1 MLWGSWCL
9 LWVPLSIL
17 LHELGHWS
25 AAVWLGFPDPVLHY
39 SSISHGDIA
48 SWPPWAQGVV
58 GLAGPTVTVIITLF
72 ACSWLGRRRD
82 ARWAFALS
90 VSAASRFAVGVPY
103 TAVNAVVLLMGGRL
117 RPPAFDEHKAA
128 TALGWSGD
136 AGLAFT
142 SLLLVA
148 TLTWVAVKLPRGERT
163 AAWAGLVGGTAL
175 GWVLWMKVLGPVLLA

>member
-1 MLWGSWCL
+1 
-9 LWVPLSIL
+9 V

-48 SWPPWAQGVV
+48 SWPSWAHGVV
-58 GLAGPTVTVIITLF
+58 GLAGPTVTVIITLL
-72 ACSWLGRRRD
+72 ACSWTVLRRD

-103 TAVNAVVLLMGGRL
+103 TAVNAVVLLTGGRL
-117 RPPAFDEHKAA
+117 HPPAFDEYKAA

-136 AGLAFT
+136 AVLAFT
-142 SLLLVA
+142 SVFLIA
-148 TLTWVAVKLPRGERT
+148 TLTWVAMRLPHGERA
-163 AAWAGLVGGTAL
+163 AAWAGLLGGTAL
-175 GWVLWMKVLGPVLLA
+175 GWVLWMSVLGPVLLA